1 MVGSWDPVEM
11 TITCDQH
18 NVSIPHSLLCGG
30 DVIVMNNITMYY
42 KNNSIVFSKYNIM
55 PHQYCNII
63 VVVVL
68 SWFFFIFQFFFY
80 SAIANNTIRADLKVL
95 WTTVNNYTIDEPA
108 TKVQG
113 VLNKC

>member
-68 SWFFFIFQFFFY
+68 SWFFLSFSFFSILLLQIIQSGQILRCY
-80 SAIANNTIRADLKVL
+80 GQQLITIPLMSLLPKCKV
-95 WTTVNNYTIDEPA
+95 
-108 TKVQG
+108 
-113 VLNKC
+113 C

>member
-1 MVGSWDPVEM
+1 MV
-11 TITCDQH
+11 
-18 NVSIPHSLLCGG
+18 
-30 DVIVMNNITMYY
+30 
-42 KNNSIVFSKYNIM
+42 
-55 PHQYCNII
+55 
-63 VVVVL
+63 
-68 SWFFFIFQFFFY
+68 FFIFQFFFY